1 VVWACVERKEATR
14 SERVGEA
21 KRFRGRE
28 TEERRRGGDDRASFR
43 GRGGGVGGDYY
54 Y

>member
-28 TEERRRGGDDRASFR
+28 TEERRGGDDRASFR